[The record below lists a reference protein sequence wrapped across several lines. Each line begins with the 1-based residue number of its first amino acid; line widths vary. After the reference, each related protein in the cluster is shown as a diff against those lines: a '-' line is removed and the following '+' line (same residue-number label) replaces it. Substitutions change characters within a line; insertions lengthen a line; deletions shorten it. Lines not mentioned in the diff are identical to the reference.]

1 MAVVDVERRV
11 GINEGI
17 FREVNERIAEL
28 GEQFELAESEF
39 VCECAD
45 PTCSE
50 RVRLSTAAYEAVRAD
65 PVRFFVVPG
74 HERIGIDRV
83 VEAHDHYLVVEK
95 VGEAGAIAEAT
106 DPRSE

>member
-1 MAVVDVERRV
+1 MGDTDTETRA
-11 GINEGI
+11 GLNEGI

-28 GEQFELAESEF
+28 GEVPHLVEAEF

-45 PTCSE
+45 ASCNE
-50 RVRLSTAAYEAVRAD
+50 QVRLSQAEYEAVRAE

-74 HERIGIDRV
+74 HERAGIDRV
-83 VEAHDHYLVVEK
+83 VEAHEHYLVVDK
-95 VGEAGAIAEAT
+95 RGEAGAVAEET